1 MIKSRT
7 FWIGLLGSAA
17 FLGIFFFAIID
28 DFDQVLD
35 VFASANYIYAIPSLA
50 FYTLALWFRTARWRY
65 LLKPFTG
72 ESTRRA
78 LFPVVVVGYMANNLI
93 PLRIGELM
101 RAYYLSLRESISAM
115 AGFGTV
121 ALERAS
127 DVIALLL
134 LVAITAVAGAIGF
147 QTTVSGVADQVPGGV
162 TVLAIGALL
171 PFAAVFAVVAYVVIT
186 SPESV
191 RRIIVGMLFMIP
203 PRIRVKIINLA
214 MNLIEGLTVIRTWQG
229 LLKVIALSIPVWIAE
244 ITMYYVIALG
254 FDIRSEFSSQIEFIA
269 AIVAFGAAANLAGI
283 LPSSAGS
290 LGPFELLGAAALT
303 TLGIDGDVA
312 AAYALTV
319 HVVLWGPVTI
329 AGAVLLFL
337 DRTSFVNLARG
348 ARSVRG
354 RRHNPPSNAS
364 HVSDNPAELNP

>member
-1 MIKSRT
+1 MIKSRA
-7 FWIGLLGSAA
+7 FWIGLIGSAA

-28 DFDQVLD
+28 DFDQVVD
-35 VFASANYIYAIPSLA
+35 VFASANYIYAVPSLA
-50 FYTLALWFRTARWRY
+50 FYTLALWFRTVRWRY

-72 ESTRRA
+72 ESTRRG

-101 RAYYLSLRESISAM
+101 RAYYLSLRESVGTM
-115 AGFGTV
+115 TGFGTV

-134 LVAITAVAGAIGF
+134 LVAIAAVAGAIGF

-162 TVLAIGALL
+162 AVLTIGALL
-171 PFAAVFAVVAYVVIT
+171 PFVAVFTVVVYVVVM
-186 SPESV
+186 SPKSI
-191 RRIIVGMLFMIP
+191 RRLMGGMLFMIP
-203 PRIRVKIINLA
+203 PRLRVRIINLA

-254 FDIRSEFSSQIEFIA
+254 FDIRPEFGSQIEFVA
-269 AIVAFGAAANLAGI
+269 VIVAFGAAANLAGI

-329 AGAVLLFL
+329 AGAVMLFF

-348 ARSVRG
+348 ARSVGG
-354 RRHNPPSNAS
+354 RRRNIAS
-364 HVSDNPAELNP
+364 IATQAPENSAELNP

>member
-1 MIKSRT
+1 MIKSRA
-7 FWIGLLGSAA
+7 FWIGLLGSVA
-17 FLGIFFFAIID
+17 FLGIFFFTIVD
-28 DFDQVLD
+28 DFDQVVD
-35 VFASANYIYAIPSLA
+35 VFASANYVYTIPSLV
-50 FYTLALWFRTARWRY
+50 FYTLALWFRTTRWRY

-101 RAYYLSLRESISAM
+101 RAYYLSLREGISTM

-134 LVAITAVAGAIGF
+134 LVAIAAVAGAIGF
-147 QTTVSGVADQVPGGV
+147 QTTVSGVADQVPGGIV
-162 TVLAIGALL
+162 VLTIGALL
-171 PFAAVFAVVAYVVIT
+171 PFVAVFAVVAYVVLM
-186 SPESV
+186 SPESI
-191 RRIIVGMLFMIP
+191 RRLMGGLFFMIP
-203 PRIRVKIINLA
+203 PRLRVKIINLA

-229 LLKVIALSIPVWIAE
+229 LLKVIVLSIPVWVAE

-254 FDIRSEFSSQIEFIA
+254 FDIRAEFGSQIEFIA

-283 LPSSAGS
+283 LPSTAGS

-319 HVVLWGPVTI
+319 HIVLWGPVTI
-329 AGAVLLFL
+329 AGAVLLFF

-348 ARSVRG
+348 ARSASSRKP
-354 RRHNPPSNAS
+354 NLAKNAKQ
-364 HVSDNPAELNP
+364 VSENPAELNP

>member
-1 MIKSRT
+1 MIRSRA
-7 FWIGLLGSAA
+7 FWIGLFGSAA
-17 FLGIFFFAIID
+17 FLGIFFFAIVD
-28 DFDQVLD
+28 DFDEVAD

-50 FYTLALWFRTARWRY
+50 FYTLALWFRTVRWRY

-72 ESTRRA
+72 ASTRRA

-101 RAYYLSLRESISAM
+101 RAYYLSLRESVGTM

-134 LVAITAVAGAIGF
+134 LVAIAAVVGAIGF
-147 QTTVSGVADQVPGGV
+147 QTTVSGVAEQIPGGV
-162 TVLAIGALL
+162 VVLTIGALL
-171 PFAAVFAVVAYVVIT
+171 PFVAVFAVVAYVVVM
-186 SPESV
+186 SPESI
-191 RRIIVGMLFMIP
+191 RRLMGRVLFMLS
-203 PRIRVKIINLA
+203 PRVRIKIIDLA
-214 MNLIEGLTVIRTWQG
+214 MNLIEGLTVIRTWKG
-229 LLKVIALSIPVWIAE
+229 LLKVIAFSLPVWIAE

-254 FDIRSEFSSQIEFIA
+254 FDIRLEFGGQMEFIA

-319 HVVLWGPVTI
+319 HVVLWAPVTL
-329 AGAVLLFL
+329 AGAITLFF
-337 DRTSFVNLARG
+337 DKTSFINLARG
-348 ARSVRG
+348 ARNVKGGKQSQTSGSSKGSQSR
-354 RRHNPPSNAS
+354 
-364 HVSDNPAELNP
+364 AEMKP

>member
-1 MIKSRT
+1 MIKSRA

-17 FLGIFFFAIID
+17 FLGIFFVAIVD
-28 DFDQVLD
+28 DFDQVVD
-35 VFASANYIYAIPSLA
+35 VLASANYIYAIPSLA
-50 FYTLALWFRTARWRY
+50 FYTLALWFRTVRWRY

-72 ESTRRA
+72 ASTRRA

-101 RAYYLSLRESISAM
+101 RAYYLSLRESVGTM

-134 LVAITAVAGAIGF
+134 LVAIAAVVGALGF

-162 TVLAIGALL
+162 AVLTIGALL
-171 PFAAVFAVVAYVVIT
+171 PFVAVFAVVAYVVVM
-186 SPESV
+186 SPESI
-191 RRIIVGMLFMIP
+191 RGLMARMLFMLP
-203 PRIRVKIINLA
+203 PRGRVKVINLA
-214 MNLIEGLTVIRTWQG
+214 MNLIEGLTVIRTWRG

-244 ITMYYVIALG
+244 ITMYYVIAIG
-254 FDIRSEFSSQIEFIA
+254 FDIRLEFGGQMEFIA

-319 HVVLWGPVTI
+319 HVVLWAPGYAGWRCLAVCRPDIVRQSGPR
-329 AGAVLLFL
+329 
-337 DRTSFVNLARG
+337 RT
-348 ARSVRG
+348 VRK
-354 RRHNPPSNAS
+354 
-364 HVSDNPAELNP
+364 

>member
-1 MIKSRT
+1 MIKSRA
-7 FWIGLLGSAA
+7 FWIGLLGSAV
-17 FLGIFFFAIID
+17 FLGIFFFAIVD
-28 DFDQVLD
+28 DFDQVVD

-50 FYTLALWFRTARWRY
+50 FYTLALWFRTVRWRY

-101 RAYYLSLRESISAM
+101 RAYYLSLRENVGTM

-134 LVAITAVAGAIGF
+134 LVAIAAVVGAIGF
-147 QTTVSGVADQVPGGV
+147 QTTVSGVAEQVPGGV
-162 TVLAIGALL
+162 TVLTIGALL
-171 PFAAVFAVVAYVVIT
+171 PFVAVFAVVAYVVVM
-186 SPESV
+186 SPESI
-191 RRIIVGMLFMIP
+191 RRLMGGMFFMVP

-214 MNLIEGLTVIRTWQG
+214 INLIEGLTVIRTWQG
-229 LLKVIALSIPVWIAE
+229 LLKVIALSIPVWVAE

-254 FDIRSEFSSQIEFIA
+254 FDIRPEFGSQIEFVA

-319 HVVLWGPVTI
+319 HVVLWAPVTI
-329 AGAVLLFL
+329 AGAIILFF

-348 ARSVRG
+348 ARTVRG
-354 RRHNPPSNAS
+354 RRRKSTSNAP
-364 HVSDNPAELNP
+364 HVSENPAELKP